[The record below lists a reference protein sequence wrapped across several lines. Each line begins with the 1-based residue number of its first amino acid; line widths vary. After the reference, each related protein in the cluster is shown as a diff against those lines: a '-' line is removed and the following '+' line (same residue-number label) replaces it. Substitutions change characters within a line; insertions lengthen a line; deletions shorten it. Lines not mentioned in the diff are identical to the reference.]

1 MAGTQ
6 KRRIDSS
13 LYKGKDFLGISSVP
27 AGVVISPVFAKRFRR
42 LSALSLEIVG
52 IEVADE
58 MYILVSYDISTN
70 SAAGKRRLRMAAKIC
85 LNYGQRVQNSVFECE
100 VDEGQ
105 YLRLKHQLHEVIDE
119 SVDNLRFYRLGKHY
133 KKTVES
139 IGVDKRYDI
148 EGPLIL

>member
-1 MAGTQ
+1 M
-6 KRRIDSS
+6 
-13 LYKGKDFLGISSVP
+13 
-27 AGVVISPVFAKRFRR
+27 
-42 LSALSLEIVG
+42 
-52 IEVADE
+52 ADE

-85 LNYGQRVQNSVFECE
+85 LKYGQRVQNSVFECE

-119 SVDNLRFYRLGKHY
+119 SVDNLRFYRLGKNY